1 MKLKDYVEVKGVI
14 ILKEGLKIGGTKEAV
29 GIGETDNPIIRH
41 PISRRPYLPGS
52 SIKGKVRSLLEQ
64 KYSQSSQDSGKPCDC
79 ASPTC
84 FICSLFGCG
93 NPSRGNEPPRLVFR
107 DATLTDSSAKELEDN
122 LPGSFVEV
130 KTEIAMDRKRGRT
143 ISGSLRPQE
152 RIPAGAKFDFS
163 FTMRVFEEDVPK
175 KKEYFGKLAEA
186 FDLIE
191 KDYLGG
197 CGTRGYGQVEF
208 RTPDEIQHISEYLRH
223 LANS

>member
-41 PISRRPYLPGS
+41 PITRRPYLPGS

-64 KYSQSSQDSGKPCDC
+64 KYSPSSQKSGRPCDC
-79 ASPTC
+79 ANCS
-84 FICSLFGCG
+84 ICSLFGCG
-93 NPSRGNEPPRLVFR
+93 NPTRGNEPPRLIFR
-107 DATLTDSSAKELEDN
+107 DATLTDSSAKDLEES
-122 LPGSFVEV
+122 LPGSFAEV
-130 KTEIAMDRKRGRT
+130 KTEIAIDRTKGRT
-143 ISGSLRPQE
+143 ITGSLRQQE

-197 CGTRGYGQVEF
+197 SGTRGYGQVEF
-208 RTPDEIQHISEYLRH
+208 RTPDEKQHVSEYLRQ

>member
-14 ILKEGLKIGGTKEAV
+14 ILKEGLRVGGTKESV

-64 KYSQSSQDSGKPCDC
+64 KYSPISQKNGRPCDC
-79 ASPTC
+79 ANC

-93 NPSRGNEPPRLVFR
+93 TAAKGNEPPRLIFR
-107 DATLTDSSAKELEDN
+107 DATLTETSAKDLEDA

-130 KTEIAMDRKRGRT
+130 KTEIAMDRVKGSTRQ
-143 ISGSLRPQE
+143 GSLRQQE

-163 FTMRVFEEDVPK
+163 FTMRVFEEDLPK

-197 CGTRGYGQVEF
+197 SGTRGYGQVEF
-208 RTPDEIQHISEYLRH
+208 RVPDEKHHISEYLRQ
-223 LANS
+223 LAADS